1 MLLSS
6 FLNKIGVPITAKI
19 QALID
24 KFGDRWI
31 SKQFQK
37 YFWKRVR
44 LLKKTDLFG
53 DGFDY
58 LSDEFMEK
66 FPKFE
71 VLFVKI
77 WVLIHDISFNIDN
90 KHGNPVLNEYTYMM
104 ECGHHVYITCHD
116 DDSVQ
121 IVIPNCESYPPKDVE
136 NFTIS

>member
-1 MLLSS
+1 MRFSS
-6 FLNKIGVPITAKI
+6 FFTKSRFPITAKI

-24 KFGDRWI
+24 KFGDRLI
-31 SKQFQK
+31 PKKSRK

-77 WVLIHDISFNIDN
+77 WVLIHDISFNIDIRA
-90 KHGNPVLNEYTYMM
+90 NPILNEYTYKM
-104 ECGHHVYITCHD
+104 ECGHHVYITCLE
-116 DDSVQ
+116 DSVQ
-121 IVIPNCESYPPKDVE
+121 IVIPNCDYYPPDDVE
-136 NFTIS
+136 NFTIC

>member
-1 MLLSS
+1 MLLLS
-6 FLNKIGVPITAKI
+6 FLTKSRFPITAKI

-24 KFGDRWI
+24 KFGDIWI

-58 LSDEFMEK
+58 LSDEFMKK

-77 WVLIHDISFNIDN
+77 WVLIHNISFNIDN
-90 KHGNPVLNEYTYMM
+90 KRGNPVLNEYTYIMK
-104 ECGHHVYITCHD
+104 CGHHVYITCHD
-116 DDSVQ
+116 DSVQ
-121 IVIPNCESYPPKDVE
+121 IVIPNCDYYPLDDVE

>member
-6 FLNKIGVPITAKI
+6 LIKNGGVKITSQI

-31 SKQFQK
+31 PKQFQK

-53 DGFDY
+53 NGFDY

-77 WVLIHDISFNIDN
+77 WVLIHDIPTLSIVNSQYYDY
-90 KHGNPVLNEYTYMM
+90 HG
-104 ECGHHVYITCHD
+104 HIVYITITD
-116 DDSVQ
+116 GSVQ
-121 IVIPNCESYPPKDVE
+121 IVIPNCDSYPIQDVR
-136 NFTIS
+136 NFTIC

>member
-1 MLLSS
+1 MFFSS
-6 FLNKIGVPITAKI
+6 FLQKSGVPINSQI

-31 SKQFQK
+31 PKQFQK

-44 LLKKTDLFG
+44 FLRKKDLFG

-58 LSDEFMEK
+58 LSDEFMKK

-71 VLFVKI
+71 MLFVKI
-77 WVLIHDISFNIDN
+77 WVLIHDISFNIDTYA
-90 KHGNPVLNEYTYMM
+90 KPIMNEYTYKM
-104 ECGHHVYITCHD
+104 ECGHHVYITCQ

-121 IVIPNCESYPPKDVE
+121 IVIPNCDYYPPDDVE
-136 NFTIS
+136 NFTIC